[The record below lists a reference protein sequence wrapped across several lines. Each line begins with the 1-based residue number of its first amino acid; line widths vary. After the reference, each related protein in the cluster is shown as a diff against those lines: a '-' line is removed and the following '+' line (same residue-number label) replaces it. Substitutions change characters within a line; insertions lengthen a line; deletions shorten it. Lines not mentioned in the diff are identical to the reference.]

1 MGSTTTKN
9 LAIWGAVTGMLAI
22 VIPTLV
28 YIFKPDGSSKHPKD
42 SDNTAI
48 SEPSLPPSYDQI
60 MEYSIVHY
68 SSESDSSPSSERQFI
83 QFIQVPNLRPIEN
96 PIGQDPDVSKPDCGD
111 HIIVSE
117 DGNKT
122 PDASSNITPVPVCSP
137 AKIGQNPDV
146 SKPGCG
152 DHIIVSEDGNKTP
165 DASSN
170 VTPVSVC
177 SHAKVGQNEP
187 DAVCEL
193 LKSVGYTCSTV
204 IGRGGS
210 GEVYRC
216 INEDGKEVAVKV
228 IRTYSERYKETIE
241 NINYLQGLISENK
254 LNCEHLC
261 IPKVKKNFPP
271 DANNRRFLL
280 LESEFLNK
288 TDDINL
294 DKLKKDRILE
304 IAESLKESEI
314 VAPDDTVDYNE
325 LKSCARQLL
334 EGLVSLH
341 KNKLVHGDFH
351 SSNIFAHKDA
361 NGKIVYSIIDF
372 DECHIS
378 EDPGSMIRNLS
389 GLGRILFSRWYTSLQ
404 SYSWVTLGESYN
416 LFYRCPYN
424 GGDWNKMMLS
434 GGKHYRIYKYI
445 KMRDGRLC
453 TLQEAYYDPNGDLH
467 MYGEP
472 SDKYS
477 DVYLDEWYTKKDIVP
492 GSEVDKFLKFVDKLG
507 DKKFSS
513 AEEALNDDYFKE

>member
-1 MGSTTTKN
+1 MGSTATKN
-9 LAIWGAVTGMLAI
+9 LAIWGAVTGILAI

-28 YIFKPDGSSKHPKD
+28 YVFKPDGSSKHPKD

-48 SEPSLPPSYDQI
+48 SEPSLPPSYYQI
-60 MEYSIVHY
+60 MGYSIVHY

-83 QFIQVPNLRPIEN
+83 QVPNLRPIEN
-96 PIGQDPDVSKPDCGD
+96 LIGQNSDVSKPDCGD
-111 HIIVSE
+111 HIIVRE

-122 PDASSNITPVPVCSP
+122 SDASSNI
-137 AKIGQNPDV
+137 
-146 SKPGCG
+146 
-152 DHIIVSEDGNKTP
+152 
-165 DASSN
+165 
-170 VTPVSVC
+170 TPVSVC

-241 NINYLQGLISENK
+241 NIDYLQGLISENK

-271 DANNRRFLL
+271 DANNRGFLL
-280 LESEFLNK
+280 LESEFLNE

-334 EGLVSLH
+334 KGLVSLH

-351 SSNIFAHKDA
+351 SGNIFAHKDA
-361 NGKIVYSIIDF
+361 DGKIVYSIIDF

-389 GLGRILFSRWYTSLQ
+389 NLGRILFSRWYYCLQ
-404 SYSWVTLGESYN
+404 SYSWATLAEARN
-416 LFYRCPYN
+416 LFYRWPYD
-424 GGDWNKMMLS
+424 GGDWNNMMLS
-434 GGKHYRIYKYI
+434 EGKHYRIHKYI
-445 KMRDGRLC
+445 KVRDNLR
-453 TLQEAYYDPNGDLH
+453 TLQDQYYDLCGDFH
-467 MYGEP
+467 MHDE
-472 SDKYS
+472 SNDKYS
-477 DVYLDEWYTKKDIVP
+477 DVYRDEWYTKKDIVP

-507 DKKFSS
+507 DKKFSTP
-513 AEEALNDDYFKE
+513 EEALNDDYFKE